1 MATRKNILESAMK
14 CVNGDRDEQ
23 YGKPEDSFLIISKF
37 WTAYLNRPGVII
49 EKKDVAAMLGL
60 MKIARISTGAQ
71 KTDNWIDLAG
81 YAACGGECE
90 SQDSDVSKCEG
101 CEFHTDEILPADFIY
116 GCTLRR
122 CMKKKVE
129 VGA

>member
-23 YGKPEDSFLIISKF
+23 YGKPEDSFSIISKF
-37 WTAYLNRPGVII
+37 WTAYLNRTGVII
-49 EKKDVAAMLGL
+49 DKKDVAAMLAL
-60 MKIARISTGAQ
+60 MKIARISTGVQ

-90 SQDSDVSKCEG
+90 SQSVSIS
-101 CEFHTDEILPADFIY
+101 TTMP
-116 GCTLRR
+116 
-122 CMKKKVE
+122 
-129 VGA
+129 

>member
-23 YGKPEDSFLIISKF
+23 YGKPEDSFSIIAKF
-37 WTAYLNRPGVII
+37 WTAYLNRTGVII
-49 EKKDVAAMLGL
+49 DRKDVAAMLGL
-60 MKIARISTGAQ
+60 MKIARISTGVQ

-90 SQDSDVSKCEG
+90 SQTISTIK
-101 CEFHTDEILPADFIY
+101 T
-116 GCTLRR
+116 
-122 CMKKKVE
+122 
-129 VGA
+129 